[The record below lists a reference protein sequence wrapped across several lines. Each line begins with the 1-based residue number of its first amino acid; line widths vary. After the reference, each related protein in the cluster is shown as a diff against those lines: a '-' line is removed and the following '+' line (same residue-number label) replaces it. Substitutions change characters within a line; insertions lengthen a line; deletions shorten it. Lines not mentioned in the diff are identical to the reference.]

1 MPVASP
7 DDMLPWVVPTS
18 VKSNRR
24 LDVSGF
30 SRSRRAEG
38 GHHLAV
44 SQPAGAPRDLDAA
57 DKGASLFRREDP
69 TRRRSHLQTSWRPSG
84 GRALA
89 QAVSGPVSPSAREAH
104 FAGPL
109 VGLQVLLREAGQ
121 WMVRLALQAG
131 TRESQGGD
139 DPRLRGTGER
149 RGSTGPRADASR
161 EDNLHDAQPRRET
174 VVANDHGA
182 QDSGE

>member
-1 MPVASP
+1 MICSRASFLRP
-7 DDMLPWVVPTS
+7 
-18 VKSNRR
+18 VKSNRG

-44 SQPAGAPRDLDAA
+44 PQPAGAPRDLDAA
-57 DKGASLFRREDP
+57 DKGASLLRREGP
-69 TRRRSHLQTSWRPSG
+69 TRRRSPLQASWRPSG
-84 GRALA
+84 GCALA
-89 QAVSGPVSPSAREAH
+89 QAVAGPVSPSAREAL

-109 VGLQVLLREAGQ
+109 VGLEVLLRDAGQ

-131 TRESQGGD
+131 TRENQGGD

-149 RGSTGPRADASR
+149 RGSTGPRADA
-161 EDNLHDAQPRRET
+161 
-174 VVANDHGA
+174 
-182 QDSGE
+182 